1 MLQDGSPE
9 RTVEKRKEDAA
20 VSAVCAA
27 HMLLFKVEFQDLGT
41 VDIAEE
47 SDPHVARK
55 FLVLLAFVGFR
66 L

>member
-1 MLQDGSPE
+1 
-9 RTVEKRKEDAA
+9 
-20 VSAVCAA
+20 
-27 HMLLFKVEFQDLGT
+27 MLLFKVEFQDLGT